1 MFIGQNSKIIIFFL
15 CSFFVLVLL
24 LKPGDIEINPGPKKK
39 LLKCLCCHQNVNSI
53 FTHNK
58 LLLLTAYNSALNY
71 DLIWLTETYLDSPVD
86 PNNLLINGYKLLR
99 AGHSDNVKR
108 GGVRLY
114 YRENL
119 TLQLVDT
126 TYIEQCILCEINIQN
141 TTGYV
146 ALIFRSPSQSSNEFE
161 EFLVNFD
168 KLLNQVNMLKSSFT
182 VILGDFNA
190 RSRSWWSDD
199 ITSY

>member
-24 LKPGDIEINPGPKKK
+24 LKHGDIEINPGPKKK
-39 LLKCLCCHQNVNSI
+39 LSKCFSCCHWNVNSI
-53 FTHNK
+53 LAHNK

-146 ALIFRSPSQSSNEFE
+146 A
-161 EFLVNFD
+161 
-168 KLLNQVNMLKSSFT
+168 
-182 VILGDFNA
+182 VIY
-190 RSRSWWSDD
+190 R
-199 ITSY
+199 